1 MHPFDRRIN
10 LFHVLLLLL
19 AMDLPKMDGF
29 PSHRYGHCNLC
40 PNHPSPACWHN
51 QRPTIPPL
59 GWFATR
65 ILGLKQKAATVVKT
79 NNIWGKIKEKV
90 KPKPKPTP
98 TPAPTPPPTPS
109 EPPPTRPWK
118 GAYSPTEL
126 WLICPEPEYDEEP
139 VYFKYCMDGVCEVG
153 CREERTKFTQADC
166 SSVTVTT
173 KGLRRQRM
181 MVTIM
186 CSLATRVKST
196 LTEFFIFGLVLYT
209 LVTLFPE
216 KYPANL

>member
-59 GWFATR
+59 GWFQTR
-65 ILGLKQKAATVVKT
+65 ILGMRQAVVKT
-79 NNIWGKIKEKV
+79 DNIWDKIKEKV
-90 KPKPKPTP
+90 EKIKPKPKPKP

-126 WLICPEPEYDEEP
+126 WLICPKPRIEYDEET
-139 VYFKYCMDGVCEVG
+139 VYFKYCIDGVCEVG
-153 CREERTKFTQADC
+153 CREERTKFV
-166 SSVTVTT
+166 SS
-173 KGLRRQRM
+173 KLEGW
-181 MVTIM
+181 
-186 CSLATRVKST
+186 T
-196 LTEFFIFGLVLYT
+196 LLHLSR
-209 LVTLFPE
+209 
-216 KYPANL
+216 A